1 MSQTT
6 IRNNIRD
13 QRNLLSDHAVLKAG
27 KHFAQSLE
35 KHPLFITSQHIAL
48 YWSCQNEV
56 DMRASI
62 DLCHARNKNCY
73 LPVVM
78 AGKLLGFAA
87 YTPNTMMHTNTLG
100 IMEPIQPTL
109 IPPEALDMVIVPSI
123 AIDMRGNRIGM
134 GAGYYDR
141 TFAFIT
147 ETKKP
152 LLIAAIYPFQLVDA
166 ITPHAHDVPCHDV
179 IIASLGI

>member
-1 MSQTT
+1 MSQAT

-13 QRNLLSDHAVLKAG
+13 QRDLLSHHAVKKAG
-27 KHFAQSLE
+27 KHFAQSLG
-35 KHPLFITSQHIAL
+35 KHPLFIASEHIAL
-48 YWSCQNEV
+48 YCSCQNEV

-62 DLCHARNKNCY
+62 DLCHTSNKNCY

-78 AGKLLGFAA
+78 TGKLLGFAA
-87 YTPNTMMHTNTLG
+87 YTPTTMMHTNTLG
-100 IMEPIQPTL
+100 IMEPIQPAL

-141 TFAFIT
+141 TFAFT
-147 ETKKP
+147 AETKNP
-152 LLIAAIYPFQLVDA
+152 PLIAAIYPFQLVDT
-166 ITPHAHDVPCHDV
+166 ITPHAHDVPCQDV